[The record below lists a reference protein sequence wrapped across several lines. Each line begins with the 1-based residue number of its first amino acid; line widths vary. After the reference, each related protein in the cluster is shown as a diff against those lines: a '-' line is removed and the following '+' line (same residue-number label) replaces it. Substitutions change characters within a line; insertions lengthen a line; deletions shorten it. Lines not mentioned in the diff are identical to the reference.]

1 MTTSSTFSGNGI
13 LKFHDGAIYNGTWLN
28 GKMAGFG
35 EMILPSK
42 ARYVGEWKDN
52 RQDGKG
58 TDYDTKSE
66 WVGTGNWKKVVYVG

>member
-1 MTTSSTFSGNGI
+1 
-13 LKFHDGAIYNGTWLN
+13 
-28 GKMAGFG
+28 MAGFG

-58 TDYDTKSE
+58 TEYDTKSE
-66 WVGTGNWKKVVYVG
+66 RVRTGNWKKVVYVG